1 MFKKRKAKN
10 FFSATLCL
18 CLCFNT
24 NQLFFIPMLPWGI
37 VPMSSLPIG
46 WGGGYMGIANQMLLV
61 QPFCSERWETAFL
74 NYGNDFCLFPFI
86 FLHHHLH
93 ILFCTIIS
101 SPCAFCS
108 FIFTWL
114 SCGLLCFWHSGV
126 WICGFYFFLCVNSHI
141 YNCFLYIWRELPG
154 HATKFLQLVI
164 FIARSLS
171 PVISQCPGYWRSSD
185 WLGGQ
190 TVCCEL
196 CCPSSWSSLPMEDT
210 GFWGSA
216 PRLALG
222 LGHYSYNIS
231 KEKEAQR
238 NKKEGFLFCFLA
250 KKNIL
255 NSFS

>member
-141 YNCFLYIWRELPG
+141 YNFFLYIWTELPG

-164 FIARSLS
+164 FIARWPFLQWSHSVLAID
-171 PVISQCPGYWRSSD
+171 VAQTDLEGRQCAASYAVPPRGPLCLWKTLDSEGRL
-185 WLGGQ
+185 LG
-190 TVCCEL
+190 
-196 CCPSSWSSLPMEDT
+196 
-210 GFWGSA
+210 
-216 PRLALG
+216 
-222 LGHYSYNIS
+222 
-231 KEKEAQR
+231 
-238 NKKEGFLFCFLA
+238 
-250 KKNIL
+250 
-255 NSFS
+255 